1 MTRLTDQQSK
11 TLVDSVKRIEEALLG
26 DPYDTNNKGLVAQV
40 GENTKEI
47 KSINKGR
54 IKNILA
60 AGGLGVASGG
70 LGASKGAVILAKLA
84 ALLGL

>member
-1 MTRLTDQQSK
+1 MTKLTDQQTK
-11 TLVDSVKRIEEALLG
+11 DIVADIAEIKEALLG
-26 DPYDTNNKGLVAQV
+26 NPYDENNKGLVKQV

-54 IKNILA
+54 LRNILA

-70 LGASKGAVILAKLA
+70 LGASKGAVLLAKAA
-84 ALLGL
+84 ALLGF